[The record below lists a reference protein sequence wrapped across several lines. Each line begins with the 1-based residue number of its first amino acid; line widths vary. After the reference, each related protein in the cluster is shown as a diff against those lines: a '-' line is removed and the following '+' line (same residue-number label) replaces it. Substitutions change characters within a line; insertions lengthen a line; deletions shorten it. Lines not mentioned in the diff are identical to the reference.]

1 MRNHPSI
8 FFASSYP
15 KKTLICCHFST
26 PKTSPADKTSAGKK
40 PQLMARADHLLVAP
54 LILEVLGLSE

>member
-1 MRNHPSI
+1 MRNNSSI

-40 PQLMARADHLLVAP
+40 PQLMSRVDHILVTYLL
-54 LILEVLGLSE
+54 LEVLGLSE